1 MIAYFRMSYIN
12 ILLQNKNKKKKAFEG
27 WEDIEEYEWLL
38 PHERC

>member
-1 MIAYFRMSYIN
+1 MIAYFRMPYIN
-12 ILLQNKNKKKKAFEG
+12 ILLQNKNKKKAFEG